1 MKKGINDDHIPTPM
15 YLRIVLL
22 GPPGSG
28 KGTQAKRLMEELKV
42 AHISTGDLLREAV
55 KAQSELGKKAKEF
68 MNAGKLVPDDLVI
81 ALVRE
86 KISTLEGGFLLD
98 GFPRTIEQARKL
110 EEISEIDT
118 VINLEVDEDILVDRL
133 TKRRSCKVCGGVY
146 HLLFNPPKE
155 DGKCDRCGGEL
166 YQRSDDTEATVK
178 ERLRTYRKSTLPLVE
193 YYQSKGNLLNID
205 GGKDISEVFYSIMKA
220 LGPTM

>member
-1 MKKGINDDHIPTPM
+1 MH
-15 YLRIVLL
+15 LRIVLL

-55 KAQSELGKKAKEF
+55 NNQSDLGKKAKEF
-68 MNAGKLVPDDLVI
+68 MDAGKLVPDDLVI
-81 ALVRE
+81 ALIRE
-86 KISTLEGGFLLD
+86 KISSMEGGFLLD
-98 GFPRTIEQARKL
+98 GFPRTIEQAKKL

-118 VINLEVDEDILVDRL
+118 VINLEVNEDILVDRL
-133 TKRRSCKVCGGVY
+133 TKRRSCKDCGGVY

-155 DGKCDRCGGEL
+155 DGRCDSCGGEL

-193 YYQSKGNLLNID
+193 YYGSKGKILNINGD
-205 GGKDISEVFYSIMKA
+205 KNINEVFNSIMKA
-220 LGPTM
+220 IQPMI

>member
-1 MKKGINDDHIPTPM
+1 M

-55 KAQSELGKKAKEF
+55 KTQSDLGKKAKEF
-68 MNAGKLVPDDLVI
+68 MDAGKLVPDDLVI
-81 ALVRE
+81 ALIRE
-86 KISTLEGGFLLD
+86 KISSMEGGFLLD
-98 GFPRTIEQARKL
+98 GFPRTIEQAKKL

-133 TKRRSCKVCGGVY
+133 TKRRSCNDCGGVY

-155 DGKCDRCGGEL
+155 DGRCDNCGGEL

-193 YYQSKGNLLNID
+193 YYGSKGKILNINGD
-205 GGKDISEVFYSIMKA
+205 KDINEVFNSIMKA
-220 LGPTM
+220 IQPMM

>member
-1 MKKGINDDHIPTPM
+1 
-15 YLRIVLL
+15 
-22 GPPGSG
+22 
-28 KGTQAKRLMEELKV
+28 MEELKV

-55 KAQSELGKKAKEF
+55 KTQSDLGKKAKEF
-68 MNAGKLVPDDLVI
+68 MDAGKLVPDDLVI
-81 ALVRE
+81 ALIRE
-86 KISTLEGGFLLD
+86 KISSMEGGFLLD
-98 GFPRTIEQARKL
+98 GFPRTIEQAKKL

-133 TKRRSCKVCGGVY
+133 TKRRSCNDCGGVY

-155 DGKCDRCGGEL
+155 DGRCDSCGGEL

-193 YYQSKGNLLNID
+193 YYGSKGKILNINGD
-205 GGKDISEVFYSIMKA
+205 KDINEVFNSIMKA
-220 LGPTM
+220 IQPMM